1 MNEQKRNSRI
11 DILCL
16 GVGEA
21 IFSALICVIYAAK
34 GKFDYTVI
42 TGALLG
48 IAVVVFNYI
57 ALSASVGRIVDG
69 YIDERGDSEMSDE
82 EAQKFSEKHK
92 MQVQNS
98 ITKSYII
105 RNVVMLAVLVAALV
119 TGFFNPLSLL
129 LPLAMYKPLIYLS
142 ELIKKKRG
150 A

>member
-1 MNEQKRNSRI
+1 MNEAKKNNRT
-11 DILCL
+11 DLLCL
-16 GVGEA
+16 AIGEA
-21 IFSALICVIYAAK
+21 VFSALICIIYAAK

-48 IAVVVFNYI
+48 IAVVVFNYL
-57 ALSASVGRIVDG
+57 ALSASVGKIVDG
-69 YIDERGDSEMSDE
+69 YIEERGDGEMSEE
-82 EAQKFSEKHK
+82 EAQKFSEEHK

-105 RNVVMLAVLVAALV
+105 RNIVMLAVLVAALV

-150 A
+150 V